1 MKIDKTVFSKKL
13 QELMDANQVSNYAL
27 AKVLGCSQSSIANWL
42 EGKTK
47 PGAGYVNLL
56 VDFFGVNL
64 WELIGMPDGNTSQ
77 RKSPISKAEQLT
89 DAELRTKMRNLPA
102 YAKFQITNIVDLAGE
117 HPDRAKSVLDNAVN
131 AFGDSNWAPDNE
143 KSPGLSTEAA
153 QLASDYDDMDKWGK
167 KAVRSI
173 ADTELSRIMDVD
185 ELDQDEDEIIQF
197 RPRVK
202 QIPQLGTS
210 FAAGAGEVD
219 TGNAWSMYTV
229 PEDSPA
235 DFAIRIT
242 GDSMEPY
249 LEDGSIALCVRR
261 NPKDTEVGAFLIDGD
276 FICKQMCIDYNGM
289 LHLFS
294 LNRDRKNLDRHIPRD
309 DIDRQIMCFGT
320 VLMDKVPSL
329 PID

>member
-1 MKIDKTVFSKKL
+1 MDIILERILSLIPRKPDGKFVHGSKKEFADKIGL
-13 QELMDANQVSNYAL
+13 NGSNVISDWIGGRNDGYKNYVYKIAYIYNVSPEWILGETDDPELPHN
-27 AKVLGCSQSSIANWL
+27 K
-42 EGKTK
+42 
-47 PGAGYVNLL
+47 
-56 VDFFGVNL
+56 
-64 WELIGMPDGNTSQ
+64 
-77 RKSPISKAEQLT
+77 
-89 DAELRTKMRNLPA
+89 
-102 YAKFQITNIVDLAGE
+102 
-117 HPDRAKSVLDNAVN
+117 
-131 AFGDSNWAPDNE
+131 
-143 KSPGLSTEAA
+143 KSPGFSTEAA
-153 QLASDYDDMDKWGK
+153 RLASDYDDMDKWGK

-173 ADTELSRIMDVD
+173 ADTELSRI
-185 ELDQDEDEIIQF
+185 LDEDEQDQGESEIIQF

-219 TGNAWSMYTV
+219 TGNAWSLYTV

-261 NPKDTEVGAFLIDGD
+261 NPKDKEVGAFLIDGD
-276 FICKQMCIDYNGM
+276 FICKQMCIDYAGA

-294 LNRDRKNLDRHIPRD
+294 LNRARKDMDRHIPRD
-309 DIDRQIMCFGT
+309 DIERQIMCFGT
-320 VLMDKVPSL
+320 VLMDKVPPL